1 MSTKP
6 SKCIVIGGGRIALS
20 HIPHILD
27 HPLCDLVGIVEPN
40 RILRFV
46 LRRIFRLKVYRSLE
60 LVKFNEFDSAFV
72 LTPPK
77 SHFSLAQK
85 LLTNSKHVF
94 LEKPMTLDPK
104 DSAELLSMAKK
115 NKVQLFCGYVYRH
128 HPIYKEIKRLLD
140 CNEYGVPITSD
151 ISMRGNVVSSNSVA
165 SWRSSGRGSG
175 CIYDY
180 GCHVIDLS
188 FFLFGKPKSVI
199 CLSKEDLYHPNVID
213 RFSAELIHSKF
224 FDVKS
229 TIICDWADETVR
241 KAGITLHI
249 KTKHHNI
256 FTDGQ
261 TITIT
266 GETSKSYSIKDVD
279 TNVNFYLRGEEFQNQ
294 TNEFFTAIS
303 NQQDNYLAAEDAV
316 LVDEAI
322 LKIYE
327 QAL

>member
-1 MSTKP
+1 MNRKV

-20 HIPHILD
+20 HIPHIID
-27 HPLCDLVGIVEPN
+27 HPSCDLIGIIEPN

-46 LRRIFRLKVYRSLE
+46 LRRLFKLKVYRSLE
-60 LVKFNEFDSAFV
+60 LVKSHDFDSAFI

-77 SHFSLAQK
+77 SHFSIAQK
-85 LLTNSKHVF
+85 LLINSKHVF

-104 DSAELLSMAKK
+104 DSAKLLSLAQK
-115 NKVQLFCGYVYRH
+115 NKVQLSCGYVYRH

-140 CNEYGVPITSD
+140 SNEYGVPITCE
-151 ISMRGNVVSSNSVA
+151 ISMRGNVISSNSKA
-165 SWRSSGRGSG
+165 SWRSSGKGSG

-213 RFSAELIHSKF
+213 RFSAQLVHSKF

-229 TIICDWADETVR
+229 TIICDWADKTVR
-241 KAGITLHI
+241 KAGISLEI
-249 KTKHHNI
+249 KMKYHNI

-261 TITIT
+261 TIKIT
-266 GETSKSYSIKDVD
+266 GETSKSYSIKDID

-294 TNEFFTAIS
+294 TNEFFMAIS
-303 NQQDNYLAAEDAV
+303 NQQENYLDAQDAV

-327 QAL
+327 QEL